1 MDKTVQD
8 GRGNET
14 ITNGASILKQTRVLN
29 PAARMLGATAQEN
42 QGSGATSVVV
52 VAGSLSLSDC

>member
-14 ITNGASILKQTRVLN
+14 ITNGASILKQTQVLN

-42 QGSGATSVVV
+42 QGSGAT
-52 VAGSLSLSDC
+52 

>member
-1 MDKTVQD
+1 MVQD

-14 ITNGASILKQTRVLN
+14 ITNGASILKQTRMLY

-42 QGSGATSVVV
+42 QGSGATSAVVV
-52 VAGSLSLSDC
+52 SGSHSLSNC